1 MMSAPKVSV
10 YIPSHNYGKFL
21 EEAIES
27 VLRQTVDDWELIL
40 IDDNSTD
47 NTEKI
52 MRLYKT
58 DERIKLVKTDGI
70 GLPAVC
76 NLALKHASGEYIIRL
91 DGDDIFDENIL
102 LVLGNYLDKHAEC
115 AMVFSDFFY
124 VDEQGTIFSHERREQ
139 VFKRDNILDTPA
151 NGACCL
157 IRTQVLRELGGYRE
171 DLGTQDGYDLWNKLL
186 GNFKMANVNLPL
198 FYYRRHTDNLTNSV
212 NRIASARRQI
222 KIDTIM
228 SRIGMFK
235 PISVIIPCREKYDF
249 CPNLWARKL
258 NGKRLLELNIEKCL
272 ASKLIQNIV
281 VACDNPRVTET
292 LAQYKDSRVRFF
304 QRDPKSTIRSVSLS
318 QTLEEVVKV
327 IDPMGTGVSLVSYL
341 QAPFVQLETLEEAI
355 GTMIV
360 NNADSAFGAVELKDP
375 LYRRVSFGLIPI
387 NQPRGI
393 QTDFETV
400 YREANISMAVK
411 NSNLKTG
418 SVKGRFRVNFSVNP
432 EECFYIDSDRNL
444 KIAHI
449 MSMEK

>member
-1 MMSAPKVSV
+1 MPVPRISV
-10 YIPSHNYGKFL
+10 YIPSHNYGQFL

-47 NTEKI
+47 NTKKI
-52 MRLYKT
+52 MALYKG
-58 DERIKLVKTDGI
+58 DERITIIKTDGI

-76 NLALKHASGEYIIRL
+76 NLALRHARGEYIIRL
-91 DGDDIFDENIL
+91 DGDDIFDDNIL
-102 LVLGNYLDKHAEC
+102 LVLGNYLDRHADC
-115 AMVFSDFFY
+115 AMGFSDFFY

-139 VFKRDNILDTPA
+139 VFKRDNILDNPA

-157 IRTQVLRELGGYRE
+157 IRTQILKELGGYRE
-171 DLGTQDGYDLWNKLL
+171 DLGAQDGYDLWNKLL
-186 GNFKMANVNLPL
+186 GNFKVGNVNLPL
-198 FYYRRHTDNLTNSV
+198 FYYRRHANNSTNSV
-212 NRIASARRQI
+212 NRIVSARRQI
-222 KIDTIM
+222 KMDTIM
-228 SRIGMFK
+228 KRIGMFK

-249 CPNLWARKL
+249 CPDLWSRKL
-258 NGKRLLELNIEKCL
+258 NGKSLLERNVEKCL
-272 ASKLIQNIV
+272 GSKLIQKIV
-281 VACDNPRVTET
+281 VACDNPRVAET
-292 LAQYKDSRVRFF
+292 LAQYNDSRVKFF
-304 QRDPKSTIRSVSLS
+304 QREPKTTIRSVSLS

-327 IDPMGTGVSLVSYL
+327 IDPMGMGVSLVSYP

-355 GTMIV
+355 GTMIL
-360 NNADSAFGAVELKDP
+360 NSADSAFGAVELKDP

-418 SVKGRFRVNFSVNP
+418 SVKGRFRVNFAVDP
-432 EECFYIDSDRNL
+432 EECLFIDSERNL
-444 KIAHI
+444 RIAQI
-449 MSMEK
+449 MSSEK